1 MRTGHQSLTLKV
13 QGKNLALFDNEKG
26 AHRLQRVPPGER
38 KGRVHTSTVT
48 VAVLDPSVAADVSAY
63 TRRSPEH
70 FSLDWFNG
78 TTKAGGQHH
87 QKNATCCRLTHVPT
101 GLVKTAQSRSR
112 ANSQQLAMAAITE
125 ELDRLM
131 GGVQA
136 AAINGIRRDQVGQG
150 ERAAL
155 KKRTWR
161 FQDDQVVDH
170 VTGRRASARQVM
182 AGKLGLLA

>member
-1 MRTGHQSLTLKV
+1 VRTGHQSVTLHV
-13 QGKNLALFDNEKG
+13 QGDDLALLDHEKG
-26 AHRLQRVPPGER
+26 GHRLQRVPPGER

-48 VAVLDPSVAADVSAY
+48 VAVLDPRVSADVSAY
-63 TRRSPEH
+63 TRRSSGD

-78 TTKAGGQHH
+78 TIKAGGQHH

-112 ANSQQLAMAAITE
+112 ANSQEMAMSAILA
-125 ELDRLM
+125 ELDRRM

-136 AAINGIRRDQVGQG
+136 EAVNGLRKAQVGNGQRS
-150 ERAAL
+150 EL

-161 FQDDQVVDH
+161 FQDDLVIDH
-170 VTGRRASARQVM
+170 VTGKRASAIQVM
-182 AGKLGLLA
+182 TGKLALLS